1 MDLVGPFK
9 KSPEG
14 CTHLIVEMDKFKKWI
29 EAKPIAMLKSLE
41 ATAFFLQVP
50 TRGQLEGKESL
61 PLQILEPTSGE
72 GA

>member
-1 MDLVGPFK
+1 MLWLDLVGPFK

-14 CTHLIVEMDKFKKWI
+14 CTHLIVEMDNFKKWI

-50 TRGQLEGKESL
+50 TRG
-61 PLQILEPTSGE
+61 
-72 GA
+72 